1 MRILIVEDDKNISDL
16 INLSLTK
23 TGYNCECSYD
33 GIEAADLIE
42 SNQYDLVLLDIML
55 PGADGFE
62 LIEYIKAMNIPV
74 IMITAKSRV
83 EDKVKGFKLGAD
95 DYITKPFELAEL
107 TARIENILRRYQKL
121 CQQIQIAEIEIDFN
135 SRVVKRENKVID
147 LTVKEFELLQLFIRN
162 KNIALFRERIY
173 EEVWESEYLGDSRTV
188 DIHILR
194 LRKKLH
200 WEDKIISIRKVGY
213 RLEV

>member
-107 TARIENILRRYQKL
+107 TAKIENILRRYQKL

>member
-83 EDKVKGFKLGAD
+83 EDKVKGFNFGAD